1 MEEQGGLLELR
12 GRTSHPPM
20 WVLGGWAWG
29 DSVSRDVA
37 GRWPGSLERE
47 NEAEKMRTGV
57 NEVQILGITFVTFII
72 PGLRITESFP
82 LWSQLRSVY
91 PMD

>member
-1 MEEQGGLLELR
+1 MEEQGGLGLR

-20 WVLGGWAWG
+20 WVLGGVGWG
-29 DSVSRDVA
+29 GGHGETQCKGWCWEMAGESR
-37 GRWPGSLERE
+37 G
-47 NEAEKMRTGV
+47 EKMRIGI

-82 LWSQLRSVY
+82 IWSQLRSVY